1 MNRLLD
7 ISPAKMG
14 LFGISRELY
23 LVLATIVNHV
33 QVPYIEREEEC
44 FYREEKEFWKNES
57 VSHSVMSNSLQPHGL

>member
-14 LFGISRELY
+14 LFGISREFY
-23 LVLATIVNHV
+23 FVLATIVNHV

>member
-57 VSHSVMSNSLQPHGL
+57 VSHSVMSSSLQPHGL

>member
-14 LFGISRELY
+14 LFGISKELY
-23 LVLATIVNHV
+23 LGLATIVNHV
-33 QVPYIEREEEC
+33 QVPYIEREGEC

-57 VSHSVMSNSLQPHGL
+57 VSHSVRSDSLQPHGL

>member
-57 VSHSVMSNSLQPHGL
+57 VSHSVMSNSLQPH